1 MINSAK
7 LREIIKKKGLK
18 YGFIANEL
26 GITCYSLKKKIDNET
41 DFKMSE
47 VQELCNILKVNNK
60 LLKEIFLYNQ

>member
-18 YGFIANEL
+18 YGFLAEEL
-26 GITCYSLKKKIDNET
+26 GITSYSLKKKIDNET

-47 VQELCNILKVNNK
+47 VQELCNILKVNSK
-60 LLKEIFLYNQ
+60 MLKEIFLHNQ